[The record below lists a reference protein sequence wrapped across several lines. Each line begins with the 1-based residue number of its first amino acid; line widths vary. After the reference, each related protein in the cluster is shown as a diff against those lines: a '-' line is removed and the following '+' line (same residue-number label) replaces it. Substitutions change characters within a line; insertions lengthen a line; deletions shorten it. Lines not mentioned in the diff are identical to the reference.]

1 MIIKINAHKID
12 WIKLKTK
19 KYYARSLILKILFEN
34 KYYLVLKINFISIKH
49 KEIIDK
55 VEQYLKKLNAYKI
68 IKT

>member
-1 MIIKINAHKID
+1 MIIKINTHKID

-19 KYYARSLILKILFEN
+19 NYYGRSLILEILFEN
-34 KYYLVLKINFISIKH
+34 KYYLVLEINFISIKH

-68 IKT
+68 TKT